1 VVPKFDQDPE
11 ATFEALDEAIY
22 RKLHGR
28 AAVMLRKE
36 VTEAC
41 MEPADL
47 LHEALLRIASGK
59 SQFRFQNI
67 AHLIA
72 VTTLVMR
79 RVLIDRTR
87 CSNYPAR
94 HKWLPFDSQMP
105 RPAAYDTDSV
115 AFRDILRRL
124 ADFDEGLFAVVQMRF
139 YWGLGIDEIASVLS
153 ISSRTVKRDWTIARG
168 WLRHKIGQSPRRTE
182 RRTCALANPRYSPAR
197 AARSHTRIRTA
208 NEWMPPVPDNVVL
221 RQSA

>member
-47 LHEALLRIASGK
+47 LHEALLWIASGK

-67 AHLIA
+67 AYLIA

-79 RVLIDRTR
+79 RVLIDRAR
-87 CSNYPAR
+87 RSNYPAR
-94 HKWLPFDSQMP
+94 YKWLPFDSQMP
-105 RPAAYDTDSV
+105 RPAAYDADSV

-124 ADFDEGLFAVVQMRF
+124 ADFDEGWFAVVQMRF

-168 WLRHKIGQSPRRTE
+168 W
-182 RRTCALANPRYSPAR
+182 
-197 AARSHTRIRTA
+197 AASQ
-208 NEWMPPVPDNVVL
+208 D
-221 RQSA
+221 